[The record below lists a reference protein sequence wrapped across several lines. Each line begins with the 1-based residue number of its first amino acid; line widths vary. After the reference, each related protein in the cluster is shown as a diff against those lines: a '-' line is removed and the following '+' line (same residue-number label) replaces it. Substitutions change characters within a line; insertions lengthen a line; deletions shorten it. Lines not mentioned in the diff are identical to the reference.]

1 MYLRVNAKVWMSALN
16 ANPPPARKYAE
27 RVLKYTSASAMASSE
42 YVGNTET
49 VSPSNEIFKWVRNPP
64 FRHQRVSRHSSAA
77 PGFPRTSRLY
87 LHPWTL
93 RSQSGASYFEATWL
107 LQAGKAL
114 VVERSS

>member
-49 VSPSNEIFKWVRNPP
+49 VSPSNEIFKWVRNPHP
-64 FRHQRVSRHSSAA
+64 ATSVSHDTPALLRVF
-77 PGFPRTSRLY
+77 PGRRDYIFTPG
-87 LHPWTL
+87 P
-93 RSQSGASYFEATWL
+93 
-107 LQAGKAL
+107 
-114 VVERSS
+114 